1 MNIYVANFDIQ
12 WSNEDL
18 RNFFTP
24 YGEVEKAEVSMD
36 AFTDQS
42 RGFGHVEMPNV
53 EQELAAIAAT
63 NQTAVN
69 GKTISVQEAESK
81 LVHKGSYKVGDG
93 AVNIYRF
100 RKN

>member
-1 MNIYVANFDIQ
+1 
-12 WSNEDL
+12 
-18 RNFFTP
+18 
-24 YGEVEKAEVSMD
+24 
-36 AFTDQS
+36 
-42 RGFGHVEMPNV
+42 MPNV
-53 EQELAAIAAT
+53 EQALAAIAAT

-81 LVHKGSYKVGDG
+81 QIHKGSYKVGDG

>member
-1 MNIYVANFDIQ
+1 MNIYVANFDTQ

-24 YGEVEKAEVSMD
+24 FGEVETAQIAMD
-36 AFTDQS
+36 AFTDKS

-53 EQELAAIAAT
+53 EQALAAIAAT

-81 LVHKGSYKVGDG
+81 QIHKGSYKVGDG
-93 AVNIYRF
+93 AVNIYSF

>member
-1 MNIYVANFDIQ
+1 MNIYVANFDTQ

-18 RNFFTP
+18 RNFFTHF
-24 YGEVEKAEVSMD
+24 GEVETAQIAMD
-36 AFTDQS
+36 AFTDKS

-53 EQELAAIAAT
+53 EQALAAIAAT

-81 LVHKGSYKVGDG
+81 QIHKGSYKVGDG

>member
-1 MNIYVANFDIQ
+1 
-12 WSNEDL
+12 
-18 RNFFTP
+18 
-24 YGEVEKAEVSMD
+24 
-36 AFTDQS
+36 
-42 RGFGHVEMPNV
+42 MPNV
-53 EQELAAIAAT
+53 EQALAAIAAT

-93 AVNIYRF
+93 AVNMYRF